1 MANIINSLV
10 EKHINVEYAAQPNLL
25 GLKLRNKNADIDNI
39 ATLTPQVDRK
49 AEKVTITEQTPVV
62 SKIEDIERHSE
73 PSNLETGKGIERTHQ
88 YKMKALST
96 DISSED
102 CRIIKQFSTT
112 IEGNQVNFEDNVSQT
127 DASGCIGNVS
137 RKVKNMA
144 YSILNTCA
152 AEIYDLYTKN
162 LPAKEA
168 NIVYKGRKAALEK
181 DVNISTDFLADLSDL
196 SFALNNQNIV
206 APKILVP
213 AKFEMSML
221 GEDDIKDQLFR
232 MNLANETYKPTDEG
246 LTDAYKFCGL
256 AAGYNKEVYAMTPR
270 SFSDGTEFFDNTKFV
285 MMPNF
290 DEAPIVPH
298 FMSMNNSVD
307 DITPFMNNVYS
318 LFGANVPGFEK
329 GLFEVAGVPFFMH
342 VRESRSV
349 HGGANIT
356 IGTYFTPLMYNVNGW
371 GTGTIVAS

>member
-112 IEGNQVNFEDNVSQT
+112 IEGNQVNFEDTVSQT

-221 GEDDIKDQLFR
+221 GEENIKESIIQNESCKRSLQ
-232 MNLANETYKPTDEG
+232 AN
-246 LTDAYKFCGL
+246 
-256 AAGYNKEVYAMTPR
+256 
-270 SFSDGTEFFDNTKFV
+270 
-285 MMPNF
+285 
-290 DEAPIVPH
+290 
-298 FMSMNNSVD
+298 
-307 DITPFMNNVYS
+307 
-318 LFGANVPGFEK
+318 
-329 GLFEVAGVPFFMH
+329 
-342 VRESRSV
+342 
-349 HGGANIT
+349 
-356 IGTYFTPLMYNVNGW
+356 
-371 GTGTIVAS
+371 